1 MTTLATGTTLVTGGA
16 GFVGSNIVK
25 ELASRGH
32 DVVCLDVSPAD
43 DLNLSYLGDL
53 QSRVAFVTGSIL
65 DLSDLEALRQSYE
78 IKKIVHAAVF
88 TVNRVDLETARSR
101 DIVEI
106 NITGTANMLEMARL
120 IRPERFIY
128 ISSGSM
134 YGMARGPDQYFNEDD
149 PSRADTLYGMTK
161 AASES
166 ITQRY
171 GELHG
176 WGTASLRLSTP
187 YGPMERVTGHRDNMS
202 IPHQWTGRLV
212 RGEPIAVDRSGDGR
226 DFTYVLDIAAGI
238 ATVVD
243 APDLPHDRYNITNGV
258 WVTGR
263 QIQDTLKELY
273 PETSLVA
280 EGGEPVSNVSTSPAR
295 GPLSGYRLWHDFGW
309 TPGYNLAAG
318 LSHYVQW
325 RRESGFLD

>member
-1 MTTLATGTTLVTGGA
+1 MATLVTGGT
-16 GFVGSNIVK
+16 GFVGSNIVR

-32 DVVCLDVSPAD
+32 QVVSFDVNPAD
-43 DLNLSYLGDL
+43 SINHAYLGDL
-53 QSRVAFVTGSIL
+53 DSRVTFVTGSIL
-65 DLSDLEALRQSYE
+65 NPSDLEALRQSYE
-78 IKKIVHAAVF
+78 IEKIVHAAVF

-106 NITGTANMLEMARL
+106 NVTGTANMLELARK
-120 IRPERFIY
+120 IGPERFIY

-134 YGMARGPDQYFNEDD
+134 YGMTRGPDQYFNEDD

-161 AASES
+161 AASEA

-176 WGTASLRLSTP
+176 WATASLRLSTP

-212 RGEPIAVDRSGDGR
+212 RGEPVAIDAGDAGR
-226 DFTYVLDIAAGI
+226 DFTYVLDIASGI

-243 APDLPHDRYNITNGV
+243 APELPHDRYNITNGV

-263 QIQDTLKELY
+263 DIQDTLKELY
-273 PETSLVA
+273 PELILVE
-280 EGGEPVSNVSTSPAR
+280 EGAEPVSNASTSPAR

-309 TPGYNLAAG
+309 KPRFDLSAG

-325 RRESGFLD
+325 RRESGFMD

>member
-1 MTTLATGTTLVTGGA
+1 MAILVTGGT

-25 ELASRGH
+25 ELATRGH
-32 DVVCLDVSPAD
+32 EVVSLDVSPAD
-43 DLNLSYLGDL
+43 SLNHTYLGDL
-53 QSRVAFVTGSIL
+53 GSRVTFVTGSIL
-65 DLSDLEALRQSYE
+65 RPSDLEALRQSFNIE
-78 IKKIVHAAVF
+78 KIVHAAVF

-101 DIVEI
+101 DIVDI
-106 NITGTANMLEMARL
+106 NIAGTANVLELARQ
-120 IRPERFIY
+120 IRPQRFVY

-134 YGMARGPDQYFNEDD
+134 YGMTRPSDQYFNEDD

-161 AASES
+161 AASEA

-176 WGTASLRLSTP
+176 FPTASLRLSTP

-212 RGEPIAVDRSGDGR
+212 RGEPIAVDRDDAGR
-226 DFTYVLDIAAGI
+226 DFTYVLDIASGI

-243 APDLPHDRYNITNGV
+243 APNLPHDRYNITNGV

-273 PETSLVA
+273 PEIMLVE
-280 EGGEPVSNVSTSPAR
+280 EGAEPVSNVSTSPAR

-309 TPGYNLAAG
+309 KPQYDLASG
-318 LSHYVQW
+318 LAHYVEW

>member
-1 MTTLATGTTLVTGGA
+1 MPTLVTGGA

-32 DVVCLDVSPAD
+32 EVVSLDVSPAD
-43 DLNLSYLGDL
+43 DLNVDYLGDL
-53 QSRVAFVTGSIL
+53 ASRVTFVTGSIL
-65 DLSDLEALRQSYE
+65 NTADLESLRQSYE
-78 IKKIVHAAVF
+78 IEKIVHAAVF

-106 NITGTANMLEMARL
+106 NVTGTANVLEMARL
-120 IRPERFIY
+120 IGPERFIY

-134 YGMARGPDQYFNEDD
+134 YGMTRASDQYFNEDD

-161 AASES
+161 AASEA

-176 WGTASLRLSTP
+176 FPTASLRLSTP

-202 IPHQWTGRLV
+202 IPHQWTGRLL
-212 RGEPIAVDRSGDGR
+212 RGEPIAIDRSDPGR
-226 DFTYVLDIAAGI
+226 DFTYVLDIASGI

-243 APDLPHDRYNITNGV
+243 APELPHDRYNITNGV
-258 WVTGR
+258 WVTGQ
-263 QIQDTLKELY
+263 QIQQTLKELY
-273 PETSLVA
+273 PETILAA
-280 EGGEPVSNVSTSPAR
+280 EGAEPVANASTSPAR

-309 TPGYNLAAG
+309 TPKYDLAAG

-325 RRESGFLD
+325 RRESGFMD

>member
-1 MTTLATGTTLVTGGA
+1 MATLVTGGA

-32 DVVCLDVSPAD
+32 DVVSFDVSPAD
-43 DLNLSYLGDL
+43 DLNREYLGDL
-53 QSRVAFVTGSIL
+53 APRVTFVTGSIL
-65 DLSDLEALRQSYE
+65 NSADLDSLRQSFE
-78 IKKIVHAAVF
+78 FEKIVHAAVF

-106 NITGTANMLEMARL
+106 NVTGTANLLELARQ
-120 IRPERFIY
+120 IGPERFIY

-134 YGMARGPDQYFNEDD
+134 YGMARASDQYFNEDD
-149 PSRADTLYGMTK
+149 PSRADTLYGITK
-161 AASES
+161 AASEA

-176 WGTASLRLSTP
+176 WATASLRLSTP

-212 RGEPIAVDRSGDGR
+212 RGEAIAAEDSDVGR
-226 DFTYVLDIAAGI
+226 DFTYVLDIASGI

-243 APDLPHDRYNITNGV
+243 SPALPHDRYNITNGV
-258 WVTGR
+258 WVTGE
-263 QIQDTLKELY
+263 QIQRTLRELY
-273 PETSLVA
+273 PDIVVE
-280 EGGEPVSNVSTSPAR
+280 EGAEPVSNVSTSPSR

-309 TPGYNLAAG
+309 TPRYDLAAG
-318 LSHYVQW
+318 LAHYVQW
-325 RRESGFLD
+325 RRDSGFMD

>member
-1 MTTLATGTTLVTGGA
+1 MVTLVTGGT
-16 GFVGSNIVK
+16 GFVGSNIVR

-32 DVVCLDVSPAD
+32 EVVSLDVSPAD
-43 DLNLSYLGDL
+43 DLNLRYLGDL
-53 QSRVAFVTGSIL
+53 QSRVTFVAGSIL
-65 DLSDLEALRQSYE
+65 NPSDLESLRQSYDIE
-78 IKKIVHAAVF
+78 KIVHAAVF

-101 DIVEI
+101 DIVDI
-106 NITGTANMLEMARL
+106 NVTGTANMLEMARH
-120 IRPERFIY
+120 IGPQRFIY

-134 YGMARGPDQYFNEDD
+134 YGMTRGPDQYFNEDD
-149 PSRADTLYGMTK
+149 PSKADTLYGITK
-161 AASES
+161 AASEA

-176 WGTASLRLSTP
+176 WETASLRLSTP

-212 RGEPIAVDRSGDGR
+212 RGEPIAIEDSDAGR
-226 DFTYVLDIAAGI
+226 DFTYVLDIASGI

-258 WVTGR
+258 WVTGQ

-273 PETSLVA
+273 PDAILLEQGA
-280 EGGEPVSNVSTSPAR
+280 EPVSNVSTSPAR
-295 GPLSGYRLWHDFGW
+295 GPLSGYRLWRDFGW
-309 TPGYNLAAG
+309 TPKYDLAAG

-325 RRESGFLD
+325 RRDSGFMD

>member
-1 MTTLATGTTLVTGGA
+1 MATLVTGGT

-25 ELASRGH
+25 ELATRGH
-32 DVVCLDVSPAD
+32 DVVSLDVSPAD
-43 DLNLSYLGDL
+43 DLNRHYLGDL
-53 QSRVAFVTGSIL
+53 ESRVTFVSGSIL
-65 DLSDLEALRQSYE
+65 NPSELESVRQTYQIE
-78 IKKIVHAAVF
+78 KVVHAAVF

-106 NITGTANMLEMARL
+106 NVTGTANMLEMARL
-120 IRPERFIY
+120 IGPERFIY

-134 YGMARGPDQYFNEDD
+134 YGMARAPDQYFNEDD
-149 PSRADTLYGMTK
+149 SSRADTLYGMTK
-161 AASES
+161 AASEA

-176 WGTASLRLSTP
+176 FRTASLRLSTP

-202 IPHQWTGRLV
+202 VPHQWTGRLL
-212 RGEPIAVDRSGDGR
+212 RGEPIAVDDSDQGR
-226 DFTYVLDIAAGI
+226 DFTYVLDIASAI

-243 APDLPHDRYNITNGV
+243 APELPHDRYNITNGV
-258 WVTGR
+258 WVTGQ

-273 PETSLVA
+273 PEIIQLEDGA
-280 EGGEPVSNVSTSPAR
+280 EPVANASTSPAR

-309 TPGYNLAAG
+309 TPKYDLAAG